1 MIEGGGEVAFVCIS
15 PGIMLGICVV
25 RSAVL
30 MSLSL
35 SSSLVALRPGLRSPG
50 VVQSVAVVAFWSAL
64 PVG

>member
-1 MIEGGGEVAFVCIS
+1 MQGRGVVCIS

-30 MSLSL
+30 MSLS
-35 SSSLVALRPGLRSPG
+35 SSTLVALRPGLRSPG
-50 VVQSVAVVAFWSAL
+50 VVQSVAVVAFWPAL

>member
-1 MIEGGGEVAFVCIS
+1 MIEGDRGVGFVFIS

-30 MSLSL
+30 MSLS
-35 SSSLVALRPGLRSPG
+35 SSLLVALRPGLRSPG
-50 VVQSVAVVAFWSAL
+50 VVQSVAVVAFLPAL

>member
-1 MIEGGGEVAFVCIS
+1 MCIS

-30 MSLSL
+30 MSLS
-35 SSSLVALRPGLRSPG
+35 SSTLVALRPGLRSPG
-50 VVQSVAVVAFWSAL
+50 VVQSVAVVAFWPAL